1 MAYQLIR
8 DSEKKKLVR
17 LTDLPEPRHQNA
29 IRNHLVELEQRVAEL
44 EAEVKRNRADYDD
57 HLVYGAGAG
66 VATTVLFTA
75 LVGWL
80 AWLGG
85 FFG

>member
-17 LTDLPEPRHQNA
+17 LADIPEPRHQNA
-29 IRNHLVELEQRVAEL
+29 IRNHLIELEQRVAEL
-44 EAEVKRNRADYDD
+44 ESEVKQNRRDYDN

-66 VATTVLFTA
+66 IATTVLFAA

-85 FFG
+85 WL